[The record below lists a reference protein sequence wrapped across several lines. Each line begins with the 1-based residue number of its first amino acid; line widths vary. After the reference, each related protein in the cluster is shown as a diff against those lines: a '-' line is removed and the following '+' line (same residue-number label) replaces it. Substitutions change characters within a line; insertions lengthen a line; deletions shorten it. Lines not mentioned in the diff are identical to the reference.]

1 MTKLITVFSEYEIKN
16 SAIKINNGTD
26 TGFKK
31 VGCVGKIEEALDCI
45 TVTKKCEGVV
55 KKTVTRGAGTGESKI
70 TLHMNYNLYIQI
82 FGMDDENLLDGVYG
96 YGTNSRH
103 REFTY
108 VGEVMDEDGNIKYK
122 AYPKCAVKTGPS
134 NTIENGGEEVQEIE
148 VTFSLYPD
156 DYGYCEYEA
165 PAIELDDT
173 TKGKWMTEFTP
184 ELLRKTT
191 SKSQS
196 QSEGTV

>member
-1 MTKLITVFSEYEIKN
+1 
-16 SAIKINNGTD
+16 
-26 TGFKK
+26 
-31 VGCVGKIEEALDCI
+31 
-45 TVTKKCEGVV
+45 
-55 KKTVTRGAGTGESKI
+55 
-70 TLHMNYNLYIQI
+70 
-82 FGMDDENLLDGVYG
+82 
-96 YGTNSRH
+96 
-103 REFTY
+103 
-108 VGEVMDEDGNIKYK
+108 MDEDGNIKYK